1 MKKCEEGVMRKMSLL
16 TNVVTNVASL
26 VNNEHASI
34 TRSKILQ
41 VLCNW
46 LTSNPSQKIMA
57 MEDVI
62 PIVVVCYGLLSQL
75 VLRNVVIFSLTCVT
89 SYFYKED

>member
-1 MKKCEEGVMRKMSLL
+1 MRKMSRL
-16 TNVVTNVASL
+16 TNVVTKVASL

-34 TRSKILQ
+34 TISK
-41 VLCNW
+41 VLDVFCN
-46 LTSNPSQKIMA
+46 LLASNVSQEIMVV
-57 MEDVI
+57 EDLI

-75 VLRNVVIFSLTCVT
+75 VVHSVVIFSLTCVT